1 MLWGHKRPRFG
12 IEVAREIPGVFG
24 YFLVATSVK
33 AELSLDLSE
42 TAAIVVAAVRG
53 RQDMVK
59 DYGTLTDQSF
69 CPLILRLDAVMVA
82 LDKMEKE
89 TGKKVYIR
97 QCHCRSH
104 CHAGAAEQAM
114 EAWKRQIFLQEYA
127 KDHKELDTALKYWGY
142 WGEARSLFPFPNQ
155 NRRVYIGS

>member
-1 MLWGHKRPRFG
+1 MLWGHKGPRFG
-12 IEVAREIPGVFG
+12 IEEAREIPGVFG
-24 YFLVATSVK
+24 CPLVGTSVK
-33 AELSLDLSE
+33 PKLSLDLSE

-89 TGKKVYIR
+89 TGKKVYIPSMSLPEPLSCWGGGAGNGSLEEADFPPGICKR
-97 QCHCRSH
+97 PQRAGYSFKILGILGRSPI
-104 CHAGAAEQAM
+104 A
-114 EAWKRQIFLQEYA
+114 F
-127 KDHKELDTALKYWGY
+127 
-142 WGEARSLFPFPNQ
+142 SFP
-155 NRRVYIGS
+155 

>member
-82 LDKMEKE
+82 LDK
-89 TGKKVYIR
+89 
-97 QCHCRSH
+97 
-104 CHAGAAEQAM
+104 
-114 EAWKRQIFLQEYA
+114 WKRRQERR
-127 KDHKELDTALKYWGY
+127 LIIPSM
-142 WGEARSLFPFPNQ
+142 SLPGADIILG
-155 NRRVYIGS
+155 RRRRQWRPGRGRFSFGNMQKTTKSWIQL